1 VLPSTD
7 KDNSQQDSDR
17 IEAEMPIRTTFLV
30 DRELLPNC
38 IAERTDIPLSQFNT
52 FIDKRNKLATN
63 REMISAPHIPSSEQ
77 R

>member
-63 REMISAPHIPSSEQ
+63 REMISVPHIPSSE
-77 R
+77 